1 MSTTSTWNNH
11 SITKRIKKYQN
22 QKVPVQPKQL
32 GRGWRWRVL
41 PRTIH
46 HAALL
51 HPGATMPTQGEGSER
66 WGWMQYESHSIQCLL
81 IWWQT
86 IRRQIMWSDRE
97 RMQVGSGSNVHEVN
111 WWVSAVIPGSEG
123 KLGTAMPGWNN
134 NLLPVGKEIVK
145 KYSGSDR
152 VAPHT
157 SESDRTSEFRRGREQ
172 ALEPGPT
179 KRPEKVGG
187 HQGECYGPGASV
199 WGCVC
204 FCVSFVCSHSLSL
217 SHTITLHLSHPF
229 SVCVKPRLLLN
240 VQDCMSEY

>member
-1 MSTTSTWNNH
+1 M
-11 SITKRIKKYQN
+11 
-22 QKVPVQPKQL
+22 
-32 GRGWRWRVL
+32 
-41 PRTIH
+41 
-46 HAALL
+46 
-51 HPGATMPTQGEGSER
+51 
-66 WGWMQYESHSIQCLL
+66 
-81 IWWQT
+81 
-86 IRRQIMWSDRE
+86 
-97 RMQVGSGSNVHEVN
+97 
-111 WWVSAVIPGSEG
+111 SAVIPGSEG

-179 KRPEKVGG
+179 KRPGKVGG
-187 HQGECYGPGASV
+187 HQGECYSPGASV
-199 WGCVC
+199 WVCVC

-229 SVCVKPRLLLN
+229 CVCVKPRLLLN
-240 VQDCMSEY
+240 VQDCMS